1 MARQSEKTIMTRILL
16 DANLARQLKASTD
29 SLELCDPNGYVVGH
43 FMPIQKPRIAIP
55 FSEEE
60 IQTSRRKP
68 GGRPLADIL
77 ADLEKS

>member
-1 MARQSEKTIMTRILL
+1 MTRILL
-16 DANLARQLKASTD
+16 DAKLAGELKAAANA
-29 SLELCDPNGYVVGH
+29 LELCDPAGAVVGH
-43 FMPIQKPRIAIP
+43 FTPIGKPKFVVP

-60 IQTSRRKP
+60 IEASKKKK

>member
-1 MARQSEKTIMTRILL
+1 MTRILL
-16 DANLARQLKASTD
+16 DAKLARQLKTS
-29 SLELCDPNGYVVGH
+29 SESMELCDPDGDVVGH
-43 FMPIQKPRIAIP
+43 FTPVKKPKIAIP

-60 IQTSRRKP
+60 LKRSKQKS